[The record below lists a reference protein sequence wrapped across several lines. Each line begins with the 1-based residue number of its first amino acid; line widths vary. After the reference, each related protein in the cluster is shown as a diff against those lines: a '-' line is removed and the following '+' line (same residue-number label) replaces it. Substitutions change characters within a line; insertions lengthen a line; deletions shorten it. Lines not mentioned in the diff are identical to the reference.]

1 MKSYCRGIFKNITAL
16 LFVITI
22 TGCSNLPPVDGGAT
36 KHFIAVEPDG
46 ELAAVRKPESK
57 DIMKVENP
65 DDLVDDET
73 LYNNIIDGIKNHPRN
88 SKGEIEVL
96 IYVHGGL
103 NSKKAAFDRVQS
115 TYQTILDESDM
126 YPVFVNWRT
135 GPFSSY
141 GSHLVK
147 IRQGEVSETAP
158 LTSPVYFVTDA
169 IETVVNAPKSW
180 IVNGRAAL
188 QSIRKSEVDE
198 SERRLLQYVEPHDNG
213 NIFYE
218 NENTEISAIDGIK
231 NFFAWWIT
239 SPVKAA
245 TTPIAYTMGR
255 PTWDVMLRRTNT
267 AFYTPSDLEPQ
278 ELEAGYLLSN
288 HGNGA
293 FLRFL
298 KKLSLAKNDEN
309 LPITVTLMGHSMGAI
324 IINRVL
330 ALDLD
335 LEVSNIVHLASADS
349 IKNLLGTVAPYL
361 IKNPTTDF
369 YSLSLHPNNENRE
382 RSSLFRIP
390 GLLPSGSLLNWIDN
404 MYTTPETVI
413 DKRSG
418 SWSNIERTLAL
429 IPDRARKNMHF
440 KIFGETPDF
449 MVNDF
454 VVSPQKHGD
463 FGKMKFWD
471 KSQWWSE

>member
-16 LFVITI
+16 LFVIAI

-382 RSSLFRIP
+382 RSSLFGIP

>member
-16 LFVITI
+16 LFVIAI

-158 LTSPVYFVTDA
+158 LTSSVYFVTDA

-309 LPITVTLMGHSMGAI
+309 LPITVTLMGHSMGA
-324 IINRVL
+324 
-330 ALDLD
+330 
-335 LEVSNIVHLASADS
+335 VSYTHLT
-349 IKNLLGTVAPYL
+349 L
-361 IKNPTTDF
+361 PTI
-369 YSLSLHPNNENRE
+369 YS
-382 RSSLFRIP
+382 
-390 GLLPSGSLLNWIDN
+390 
-404 MYTTPETVI
+404 V
-413 DKRSG
+413 
-418 SWSNIERTLAL
+418 
-429 IPDRARKNMHF
+429 
-440 KIFGETPDF
+440 
-449 MVNDF
+449 
-454 VVSPQKHGD
+454 
-463 FGKMKFWD
+463 
-471 KSQWWSE
+471 

>member
-382 RSSLFRIP
+382 RSSLFGIP

-429 IPDRARKNMHF
+429 IPDRARKNLHF

>member
-16 LFVITI
+16 LFVIAI

-298 KKLSLAKNDEN
+298 KKLSLAKHDEN

-382 RSSLFRIP
+382 RSSLFGIP

-429 IPDRARKNMHF
+429 IPDRALKNMHF